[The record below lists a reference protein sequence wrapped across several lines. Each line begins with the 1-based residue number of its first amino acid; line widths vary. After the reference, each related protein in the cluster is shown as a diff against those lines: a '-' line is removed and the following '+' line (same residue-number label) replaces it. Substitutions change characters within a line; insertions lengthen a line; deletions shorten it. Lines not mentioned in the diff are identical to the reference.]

1 MPVSPQTPLRAAG
14 HTQRGAERATQSSNV
29 RGSPKTKRR
38 FELQRGAEDT
48 QALSRQITQK
58 ITQLDNQGAKID
70 QLIRRA
76 EGSRQ
81 LAGRELLALQARV
94 YLYSQK
100 LEFIS
105 RVVDRTVSAAKTALS
120 MQI

>member
-1 MPVSPQTPLRAAG
+1 M
-14 HTQRGAERATQSSNV
+14 
-29 RGSPKTKRR
+29 
-38 FELQRGAEDT
+38 QRGAEDT